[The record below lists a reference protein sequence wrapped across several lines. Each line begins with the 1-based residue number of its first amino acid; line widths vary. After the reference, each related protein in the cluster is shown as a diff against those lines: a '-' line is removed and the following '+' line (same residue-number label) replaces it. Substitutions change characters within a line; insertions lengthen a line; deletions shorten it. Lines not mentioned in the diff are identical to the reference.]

1 MVGTGEA
8 AILGLLQGVTEFLPV
23 SSSGHLV
30 LAQHWL
36 GVKTPGLT
44 FEVLVH
50 FGTLIAI
57 FAVFWKRIASLV
69 GAFFRLAAFVLR
81 GEGRRAAADPDI
93 RLLFWIVIA
102 SVPAGLAGF
111 ALRHVI
117 AEAFTNVRMVGW
129 MLLVT
134 GTLLWLAARAREGRT
149 SLEQIGP
156 RQAIVIGVF
165 QALALLPGISRSG
178 STIASGLYS
187 GLDREAAGSFSFLLA
202 IPAILG
208 ATLLELK
215 DIVSVGVDLS
225 WAAGLTGIAAATVSG
240 YVALR
245 VLLQFVRAGKL
256 HWFSYYAWAM
266 GAFVVL
272 AGTAAG

>member
-1 MVGTGEA
+1 MGTGEA
-8 AILGLLQGVTEFLPV
+8 AVLGLLQGVTEFLPV

-50 FGTLIAI
+50 FGTLLAI
-57 FAVFWKRIASLV
+57 FAVFRERVASL
-69 GAFFRLAAFVLR
+69 AAACFRLASCMLR

-93 RLLFWIVIA
+93 RLLLWIVLG
-102 SVPAGLAGF
+102 SLPAGLGGV

-117 AEAFTNVRMVGW
+117 GDAFSNVRIVGW

-134 GTLLWLAARAREGRT
+134 GTLLWLAGRAREGHT
-149 SLEQIGP
+149 SLHQMSPG
-156 RQAIVIGVF
+156 QALLIGVF

-202 IPAILG
+202 IPAIFG

-215 DIVSVGVDLS
+215 DLVTGGVDLS
-225 WAAGLTGIAAATVSG
+225 WSAGLAGIGAATLSG
-240 YVALR
+240 YAALR
-245 VLLQFVRAGKL
+245 LLLRFVRAGKL

-272 AGTAAG
+272 AGTAAS